1 MQCRKK
7 AQKKLF
13 SRKSFNRLFVI
24 KKSLFLYRKNVTIMG
39 FFNFFNHHHWSGG
52 NDDNDDLNYNDNEGT
67 KFVVGGDEGG
77 KFLNHCGGNMW
88 MDSDGDLNVR
98 TGDHSWMD
106 MNDGG
111 IFFG

>member
-1 MQCRKK
+1 
-7 AQKKLF
+7 
-13 SRKSFNRLFVI
+13 
-24 KKSLFLYRKNVTIMG
+24 
-39 FFNFFNHHHWSGG
+39 
-52 NDDNDDLNYNDNEGT
+52 
-67 KFVVGGDEGG
+67 
-77 KFLNHCGGNMW
+77 MW

>member
-1 MQCRKK
+1 
-7 AQKKLF
+7 
-13 SRKSFNRLFVI
+13 
-24 KKSLFLYRKNVTIMG
+24 MG
-39 FFNFFNHHHWSGG
+39 FFNFFNHHSWLGG

-77 KFLNHCGGNMW
+77 KFLIHCGGNMW

-106 MNDGG
+106 MNDGD

>member
-1 MQCRKK
+1 
-7 AQKKLF
+7 
-13 SRKSFNRLFVI
+13 
-24 KKSLFLYRKNVTIMG
+24 MG

-77 KFLNHCGGNMW
+77 
-88 MDSDGDLNVR
+88 
-98 TGDHSWMD
+98 
-106 MNDGG
+106 

>member
-1 MQCRKK
+1 M
-7 AQKKLF
+7 
-13 SRKSFNRLFVI
+13 

-39 FFNFFNHHHWSGG
+39 FFNFFNHHSWLGG

-106 MNDGG
+106 MNDGD

>member
-1 MQCRKK
+1 MRVTS
-7 AQKKLF
+7 AELA
-13 SRKSFNRLFVI
+13 SIPAATAAI
-24 KKSLFLYRKNVTIMG
+24 KRRVD
-39 FFNFFNHHHWSGG
+39 NFFNHHHWSGG

-77 KFLNHCGGNMW
+77 KFLTHCGGNMW

>member
-1 MQCRKK
+1 MRVTS
-7 AQKKLF
+7 AALA
-13 SRKSFNRLFVI
+13 SIPAATAAI
-24 KKSLFLYRKNVTIMG
+24 KRRVD
-39 FFNFFNHHHWSGG
+39 NFFNHHSWLGG
-52 NDDNDDLNYNDNEGT
+52 NDDNDDLNYSDNEGT

-106 MNDGG
+106 MNDGD

>member
-1 MQCRKK
+1 MRVTS
-7 AQKKLF
+7 AELA
-13 SRKSFNRLFVI
+13 SIPAATVAI
-24 KKSLFLYRKNVTIMG
+24 KRRVD
-39 FFNFFNHHHWSGG
+39 NFFNHHSWLGG
-52 NDDNDDLNYNDNEGT
+52 NDDNDDLNYNDNEDT

-98 TGDHSWMD
+98 TGDHTWMD
-106 MNDGG
+106 MNDGD

>member
-1 MQCRKK
+1 MRVTS
-7 AQKKLF
+7 AALA
-13 SRKSFNRLFVI
+13 SIPAATAAI
-24 KKSLFLYRKNVTIMG
+24 KRRVD
-39 FFNFFNHHHWSGG
+39 NFFNHHHWSGG